1 MARQKSNYGGG
12 IGIDD
17 RLTTL
22 PESVLCHILSFLPT
36 ITSVATMSLVSH
48 RWRHLR
54 KYLQVFHFDNS
65 DFNYNKKFALFVNAV
80 LALRRSRD
88 IRKFNLQLEWR
99 FEDYKSVEM
108 WVLAATGPHLE
119 EMSITIMDGAGI
131 TLPPSFFVNC
141 TNLVSLRYLHL
152 NPSSSYFFTNF
163 IHKPKNKVE

>member
-1 MARQKSNYGGG
+1 
-12 IGIDD
+12 
-17 RLTTL
+17 
-22 PESVLCHILSFLPT
+22 
-36 ITSVATMSLVSH
+36 MSLVSH
-48 RWRHLR
+48 RWRHLW
-54 KYLQVFHFDNS
+54 KYLQVFHFDYS
-65 DFNYNKKFALFVNAV
+65 DFKCNKKFALFVNAV

-119 EMSITIMDGAGI
+119 EMSITIMDGADI

-152 NPSSSYFFTNF
+152 NPSSSYYPELSTSCPCSKLSRISLFTTSEVHSTLF
-163 IHKPKNKVE
+163 QLESSAQCA